1 MLTHINGKGK
11 IHYSNGKVEDM
22 TVTEIYTE
30 AYKKEIYFHTSC
42 EEFVYVEAM
51 HIPSI
56 SVPCAASKQCQ
67 FYKIKGEQLN
77 GDLLTVLCSDI
88 KEISYLEHMQK

>member
-1 MLTHINGKGK
+1 MLTYINEKGK

-22 TVTEIYTE
+22 TITEIYTE
-30 AYKKEIYFHTSC
+30 TYKKEIYFHTSC
-42 EEFVYVEAM
+42 EAFVYIEEM

-56 SVPCAASKQCQ
+56 SVPCAASKRCQ

-77 GDLLTVLCSDI
+77 GDLLTAPCSDI
-88 KEISYLEHMQK
+88 KEISYLEHM